1 MAHIDHVDYSH
12 PDHPHPTPEQ
22 HRERGKLR
30 RAASDG
36 TQAAVWVAFFVGL
49 ALSIALALAWGLT
62 HRFSPQL
69 PEVDPELPS
78 LPGRTPQPQPP

>member
-1 MAHIDHVDYSH
+1 MAHVDHVEHQHIDHSR
-12 PDHPHPTPEQ
+12 PTPEQ

-36 TQAAVWVAFFVGL
+36 TQAAVWVSFFVGL
-49 ALSIALALAWGLT
+49 ALLIALALAWGFR
-62 HRFSPQL
+62 HRLSLQL

-78 LPGRTPQPQPP
+78 VPGRPPQPAPP